1 MRLALLTHEPFY
13 PPSGGGSAEA
23 NYLVSELTR
32 RGHEVHLFCPDF
44 HDRDAVAA
52 RFGITVHPFTGW
64 EMGRYTR
71 LRSLKYLA
79 YPGGLRRLVRR
90 TARDISFDA
99 ILSQHAISAVA
110 AGKLK
115 ADLGVPMVMNFLD
128 FLTGFMESW
137 PAWAMPRFVLRRL
150 MAYELSLPKRHDADA
165 VLTVSDELARRFAET
180 GYAADRLLPIRYGH
194 DAKLFQPRTENREPR
209 TEHLGTVAM
218 HGSFDTHHLGP
229 IAIRAI
235 TNIALAKPETHFL
248 FIGRET
254 DAVKKLAKRVFAAAP
269 LAKLECTGFVPYGEV
284 AQRLGQAGVGII
296 PYESSSGTH
305 CAFVAKLVEYA
316 ALGLPVVST
325 PLAGVKSFFGDE
337 PSVRFSAFDGGQ
349 FANDVIDLL
358 DNPPPR
364 AESERLARRVA
375 AELDWPVICA
385 KAVDRLETIVS

>member
-23 NYLVSELTR
+23 NYLVSQLTQ

-44 HDRDAVAA
+44 PDLDAVAA
-52 RFGITVHPFTGW
+52 RFGITAHPFTGW

-71 LRSLKYLA
+71 LRSIKYLA

-115 ADLGVPMVMNFLD
+115 ADLGVPVVMNFLD

-137 PAWAMPRFVLRRL
+137 PAWAMPRSVLRRL

-180 GYAADRLLPIRYGH
+180 GYAADRLHPIHYGH
-194 DAKLFQPRTENREPR
+194 DAKLFQPRIEHRKPR
-209 TEHLGTVAM
+209 TDYLGTVAM

-235 TNIALAKPETHFL
+235 TNIALAKPETYFL

-284 AQRLGQAGVGII
+284 AQRLGQATVGII
-296 PYESSSGTH
+296 PYEPSSGAH

-337 PSVRFSAFDGGQ
+337 PSVRFSAFDGDQ

-375 AELDWPVICA
+375 AELDWPVICS
-385 KAVDRLETIVS
+385 KAVDRLEAIVS

>member
-13 PPSGGGSAEA
+13 PPTGGGSAEA
-23 NYLVSELTR
+23 VYLVGELIR
-32 RGHEVHLFCPDF
+32 RSHEVHLFCPDF
-44 HDRDAVAA
+44 PDRDDVAK
-52 RFGITVHPFTGW
+52 RFGVTVHPFTGW
-64 EMGRYTR
+64 EMGRHTR

-79 YPGGLRRLVRR
+79 YPGALRRLVRR
-90 TARDISFDA
+90 AARDISFDA

-110 AGKLK
+110 AGRLK

-137 PAWAMPRFVLRRL
+137 PAWAMPRLVLRRL

-180 GYAADRLLPIRYGH
+180 GYDSDRLQTIHYGH
-194 DAKLFQPRTENREPR
+194 DAKLFQPRTENREPG
-209 TEHLGTVAM
+209 TENRGTVAM

-229 IAIRAI
+229 IAVRAI
-235 TNIALAKPETHFL
+235 ADIALAKPETHFL

-254 DAVKKLAKRVFAAAP
+254 DAVKNLAKRVLAAAP
-269 LAKLECTGFVPYGEV
+269 SAKLECTGFVPYGEV
-284 AQRLGQAGVGII
+284 AGRLGQAGVGII
-296 PYESSSGTH
+296 PYESSSGAH

-325 PLAGVKSFFGDE
+325 PLTGVMAFFGGE
-337 PSVRFSAFDGGQ
+337 PSVRFSAFDGSQ

-364 AESERLARRVA
+364 ADTERLAKRVA

-385 KAVDRLETIVS
+385 KAVDRLESVVS

>member
-44 HDRDAVAA
+44 PERDAVAA

-110 AGKLK
+110 AGRLK
-115 ADLGVPMVMNFLD
+115 ADLGVPVVMNFLD

-254 DAVKKLAKRVFAAAP
+254 DTVKKLAKRVFAAAP

-337 PSVRFSAFDGGQ
+337 PSVRFSAFDGDQ

-385 KAVDRLETIVS
+385 KAVDRLEAIVS

>member
-44 HDRDAVAA
+44 PDRDAVAA

-79 YPGGLRRLVRR
+79 YPGALRRLVRR
-90 TARDISFDA
+90 IARDISFDA

-115 ADLGVPMVMNFLD
+115 ADLDVPVVMNFLD

-180 GYAADRLLPIRYGH
+180 NYAADRLHPILYGH
-194 DAKLFQPRTENREPR
+194 DAKLFQPRTKNRGP
-209 TEHLGTVAM
+209 GTVAM

-235 TNIALAKPETHFL
+235 TTIALDRPETHFL

-254 DAVKKLAKRVFAAAP
+254 DTVKKLAKRVFAAAP
-269 LAKLECTGFVPYGEV
+269 LAKFECTGFVPYSEV
-284 AQRLGQAGVGII
+284 AERLGQATVGII

-364 AESERLARRVA
+364 AESEHLAGRVA
-375 AELDWPVICA
+375 AELDWPVICT
-385 KAVDRLETIVS
+385 KAVDRLEAIVS

>member
-1 MRLALLTHEPFY
+1 
-13 PPSGGGSAEA
+13 
-23 NYLVSELTR
+23 
-32 RGHEVHLFCPDF
+32 
-44 HDRDAVAA
+44 
-52 RFGITVHPFTGW
+52 
-64 EMGRYTR
+64 
-71 LRSLKYLA
+71 
-79 YPGGLRRLVRR
+79 
-90 TARDISFDA
+90 
-99 ILSQHAISAVA
+99 
-110 AGKLK
+110 
-115 ADLGVPMVMNFLD
+115 
-128 FLTGFMESW
+128 
-137 PAWAMPRFVLRRL
+137 
-150 MAYELSLPKRHDADA
+150 
-165 VLTVSDELARRFAET
+165 
-180 GYAADRLLPIRYGH
+180 
-194 DAKLFQPRTENREPR
+194 
-209 TEHLGTVAM
+209 M

-235 TNIALAKPETHFL
+235 SRIALAKPETHFL

-284 AQRLGQAGVGII
+284 AQRLGQATVGII
-296 PYESSSGTH
+296 PYEPSSGAH

-364 AESERLARRVA
+364 AESEHLAGRVA

-385 KAVDRLETIVS
+385 KAVDRLEAIVL

>member
-23 NYLVSELTR
+23 NYLVSQLTQ

-44 HDRDAVAA
+44 PDLDAVAA
-52 RFGITVHPFTGW
+52 RFGITAHPFTGW

-71 LRSLKYLA
+71 LRSIKYLA

-115 ADLGVPMVMNFLD
+115 ADLGVPVVMNFLD

-137 PAWAMPRFVLRRL
+137 PAWAMPRSVLRRL

-180 GYAADRLLPIRYGH
+180 GYAADRLHPIHYGH
-194 DAKLFQPRTENREPR
+194 DAKLFQPRIENREPR
-209 TEHLGTVAM
+209 TDCLGTVAM

-235 TNIALAKPETHFL
+235 TNIALAKPETYFL

-284 AQRLGQAGVGII
+284 AQRLGQATVGII
-296 PYESSSGTH
+296 PYEPSSGAH

-337 PSVRFSAFDGGQ
+337 PSVRFSAFDGDQ

-375 AELDWPVICA
+375 AELDWPVICS
-385 KAVDRLETIVS
+385 KAVDRLEAIVS

>member
-23 NYLVSELTR
+23 NYLVSELIR
-32 RGHEVHLFCPDF
+32 RSHEVHLFCPDF
-44 HDRDAVAA
+44 PARDAVAD
-52 RFGITVHPFTGW
+52 RFGIIVHPFTSW
-64 EMGRYTR
+64 EMSRHTR

-79 YPGGLRRLVRR
+79 YPGALRRLVRR
-90 TARDISFDA
+90 IARDIPFDA

-110 AGKLK
+110 AGRLK
-115 ADLGVPMVMNFLD
+115 ADLGVPVVMNFLD

-137 PAWAMPRFVLRRL
+137 PHWAMPRFLLRHL
-150 MAYELSLPKRHDADA
+150 MAYELSLPKRHNADA
-165 VLTVSDELARRFAET
+165 VLTVSNELAHRFAET
-180 GYAADRLLPIRYGH
+180 GFDPDRLHPIRYGH
-194 DAKLFQPRTENREPR
+194 DAKLFQLRTENRES
-209 TEHLGTVAM
+209 ETVAM

-235 TNIALAKPETHFL
+235 TDIALDRPETHFL

-254 DAVKKLAKRVFAAAP
+254 DAIKKLAKRVLTAAP
-269 LAKLECTGFVPYGEV
+269 SAKLECTGFVPYGEV
-284 AQRLGQAGVGII
+284 AKRLGQAGVGII

-325 PLAGVKSFFGDE
+325 PLAGVKAFFGDE
-337 PSVRFSAFDGGQ
+337 PSVRFSAFDGEQ
-349 FANDVIDLL
+349 FAGDVIGVL

-364 AESERLARRVA
+364 AESERLANRIA

-385 KAVDRLETIVS
+385 RAVDQLEAVVS

>member
-44 HDRDAVAA
+44 PDRDAVAA

-385 KAVDRLETIVS
+385 KAVDRLEAIVS

>member
-23 NYLVSELTR
+23 NYLVNELTR

-44 HDRDAVAA
+44 PDRDAVAA
-52 RFGITVHPFTGW
+52 RFGISVHPFTGW

-337 PSVRFSAFDGGQ
+337 PSVRFSTFDGGQ

-364 AESERLARRVA
+364 AESEHLAGRVA

-385 KAVDRLETIVS
+385 KAVDRLEAIVS

>member
-23 NYLVSELTR
+23 NYLVSELTQ

-44 HDRDAVAA
+44 PDRDTIAK
-52 RFGITVHPFTGW
+52 RFSITVHPFNGW

-79 YPGGLRRLVRR
+79 YPGALRRLVRR
-90 TARDISFDA
+90 IARDISFDA

-110 AGKLK
+110 AGRLK
-115 ADLGVPMVMNFLD
+115 ADLGVPVVMNFLD

-150 MAYELSLPKRHDADA
+150 MAYELSLPKRHNANA
-165 VLTVSDELARRFAET
+165 VLTVSEELARRFEET
-180 GYAADRLLPIRYGH
+180 GFDPEKLLPIHYGH
-194 DAKLFQPRTENREPR
+194 DAKLFQLRTGNRKP
-209 TEHLGTVAM
+209 GTIAM

-325 PLAGVKSFFGDE
+325 PLAGVKAYFDGQ
-337 PSVRFSAFDGGQ
+337 PSVRFSAFDGAQ

-375 AELDWPVICA
+375 AKLDWPVICA
-385 KAVDRLETIVS
+385 KAVDRLEAIVS

>member
-13 PPSGGGSAEA
+13 PPSGGGSVEA
-23 NYLVSELTR
+23 NYLVSELTQ

-44 HDRDAVAA
+44 PDRDAVAV

-64 EMGRYTR
+64 KMGRYTR

-79 YPGGLRRLVRR
+79 YPDGLRRLVRR

-115 ADLGVPMVMNFLD
+115 ADLGVPVVMNFLD

-165 VLTVSDELARRFAET
+165 VLTVSGELARRFAET
-180 GYAADRLLPIRYGH
+180 GYAADRLHPIHYGH
-194 DAKLFQPRTENREPR
+194 DAKLFQPRTENRGP
-209 TEHLGTVAM
+209 GTVAM

-235 TNIALAKPETHFL
+235 TTIALARPETHFL

-254 DAVKKLAKRVFAAAP
+254 DAVKNLAKRVLAAAP
-269 LAKLECTGFVPYGEV
+269 LAKLECTGFVPYSEV
-284 AQRLGQAGVGII
+284 AGRLAQAGVGII
-296 PYESSSGTH
+296 PYESSSGAH

-316 ALGLPVVST
+316 ALSMPVVST

-358 DNPPPR
+358 DDPPPQ

-375 AELDWPVICA
+375 TELDWPVICA
-385 KAVDRLETIVS
+385 KAVDRLEAIVS

>member
-44 HDRDAVAA
+44 PDRDAVAA

-254 DAVKKLAKRVFAAAP
+254 DAVKKLAKRVFATAP

-337 PSVRFSAFDGGQ
+337 PSVRFSAFDGDQ

-385 KAVDRLETIVS
+385 KAVDRLEAIVS

>member
-32 RGHEVHLFCPDF
+32 RSHEVHLFCPDF
-44 HDRDAVAA
+44 PDRDTVAK

-79 YPGGLRRLVRR
+79 YPGVLRRLVRR
-90 TARDISFDA
+90 IARDISFDA

-115 ADLGVPMVMNFLD
+115 TDLGVPVVMNFLD

-137 PAWAMPRFVLRRL
+137 PAWTMPRFLLRRL
-150 MAYELSLPKRHDADA
+150 MAYELSLPKRHNADA

-180 GYAADRLLPIRYGH
+180 GYAADRLHPVHYGH
-194 DAKLFQPRTENREPR
+194 DAKLFQLKTGNREP
-209 TEHLGTVAM
+209 GTVVM

-235 TNIALAKPETHFL
+235 IDIALARPETHFL

-254 DAVKKLAKRVFAAAP
+254 DAVKNLTKRVLAAAP
-269 LAKLECTGFVPYGEV
+269 SAKLECTGFVPYGEV
-284 AQRLGQAGVGII
+284 AGRLDQAGIGII
-296 PYESSSGTH
+296 PYEPSSGAH

-325 PLAGVKSFFGDE
+325 PLAGVKAYFDGQ
-337 PSVRFSAFDGGQ
+337 PSVRFSAFDGAQ

-358 DNPPPR
+358 DNPPPQV
-364 AESERLARRVA
+364 ESERLAKRVA

-385 KAVDRLETIVS
+385 RAVDQLEAVVS

>member
-44 HDRDAVAA
+44 PDRDAIAA

-115 ADLGVPMVMNFLD
+115 ADLGVPIVMNFLD

-180 GYAADRLLPIRYGH
+180 GYAADRLHPIHYGH

-325 PLAGVKSFFGDE
+325 PLTGVKSFFGDE

-364 AESERLARRVA
+364 AESERLAKRVA

-385 KAVDRLETIVS
+385 KAVDRLEAIVS

>member
-13 PPSGGGSAEA
+13 PPSGGGSAEVV
-23 NYLVSELTR
+23 YLVGELTR

-44 HDRDAVAA
+44 PDRDAVAA

-180 GYAADRLLPIRYGH
+180 GYAADRLHPIHYGH
-194 DAKLFQPRTENREPR
+194 DAKLFQPRTENRGP
-209 TEHLGTVAM
+209 GTVAM

-235 TNIALAKPETHFL
+235 TNIALARPETHFL

-254 DAVKKLAKRVFAAAP
+254 DAVKNLAKRVLAAAP
-269 LAKLECTGFVPYGEV
+269 LAKLECTGFVPYSEV
-284 AQRLGQAGVGII
+284 AGRLDQAGIGII
-296 PYESSSGTH
+296 PYESSSGAH

-316 ALGLPVVST
+316 ALSLPGVST
-325 PLAGVKSFFGDE
+325 PLAGVMAFFGGE
-337 PSVRFSAFDGGQ
+337 PSVRFSAFDGEQ
-349 FANDVIDLL
+349 FANDVIELL
-358 DNPPPR
+358 DNPPPQ
-364 AESERLARRVA
+364 AESERLAKRVA

-385 KAVDRLETIVS
+385 KAVDRLEAIVS

>member
-44 HDRDAVAA
+44 PDRDAVAA

-79 YPGGLRRLVRR
+79 YPGALRRLVRR
-90 TARDISFDA
+90 IARDISFDA

-385 KAVDRLETIVS
+385 KAVDRLEAIVS

>member
-23 NYLVSELTR
+23 NYLVSELIR
-32 RGHEVHLFCPDF
+32 RSHEVHLFCPDF
-44 HDRDAVAA
+44 PQRDAVAA

-115 ADLGVPMVMNFLD
+115 ADLGVPVVMNFLD

-180 GYAADRLLPIRYGH
+180 GFDPERLLSIHYGH
-194 DAKLFQPRTENREPR
+194 DAKLFQPRTENREP
-209 TEHLGTVAM
+209 GTVAM

-337 PSVRFSAFDGGQ
+337 PSVRFSAFDGDQ

-375 AELDWPVICA
+375 AELDWPVICT
-385 KAVDRLETIVS
+385 KAVDRLEAIVS

>member
-44 HDRDAVAA
+44 PDRDAVAA

-115 ADLGVPMVMNFLD
+115 ADLGVPIVMNFLD

-337 PSVRFSAFDGGQ
+337 PSVRFSTFDGAQ

-364 AESERLARRVA
+364 AESEHLAGRVA
-375 AELDWPVICA
+375 AELDWSVICA
-385 KAVDRLETIVS
+385 KAVDRLEAIVS

>member
-44 HDRDAVAA
+44 PDRDAVAA

-79 YPGGLRRLVRR
+79 YPGALRRLVRR

-110 AGKLK
+110 AGRLK
-115 ADLGVPMVMNFLD
+115 ADLGVPVVMNFLD

-385 KAVDRLETIVS
+385 KAVDRLEAIVS

>member
-23 NYLVSELTR
+23 NYLVSELTQ

-44 HDRDAVAA
+44 PDRDAVAA

-115 ADLGVPMVMNFLD
+115 ADLGVPVVMNFLD

-150 MAYELSLPKRHDADA
+150 MAYELTLPKRHDADA

-180 GYAADRLLPIRYGH
+180 GFDPERLLSIHYGH
-194 DAKLFQPRTENREPR
+194 DAKLFQPRTENREP
-209 TEHLGTVAM
+209 GTVAM

-235 TNIALAKPETHFL
+235 TNIALARPETHFL

-254 DAVKKLAKRVFAAAP
+254 DAVKKLAKRVLAAAP

-337 PSVRFSAFDGGQ
+337 PSVRFSAFAGAQ
-349 FANDVIDLL
+349 FANDVIDLV

-375 AELDWPVICA
+375 AELDWPVICT
-385 KAVDRLETIVS
+385 KAVDRLEAIVS

>member
-44 HDRDAVAA
+44 PDRDAVAA

-79 YPGGLRRLVRR
+79 YPGALRRLVRR

-254 DAVKKLAKRVFAAAP
+254 DAIKKLAKRVFAAAP

-385 KAVDRLETIVS
+385 KAVDRLEAIVS

>member
-44 HDRDAVAA
+44 PDRDAVAA

-337 PSVRFSAFDGGQ
+337 PSVRFSAFDGDQ

-385 KAVDRLETIVS
+385 KAVDRLEAIVS

>member
-23 NYLVSELTR
+23 NYLVSELTQ

-44 HDRDAVAA
+44 PDRDAVAA
-52 RFGITVHPFTGW
+52 RFGITAHPFTGW

-115 ADLGVPMVMNFLD
+115 ADLGVPIVMNFLD

-180 GYAADRLLPIRYGH
+180 GFDPERLLSIHYGH
-194 DAKLFQPRTENREPR
+194 DAKLFQPRIENREPR

-375 AELDWPVICA
+375 AELDWPVICT
-385 KAVDRLETIVS
+385 KAVDRLEAIVS

>member
-44 HDRDAVAA
+44 PDRDAVAA

-110 AGKLK
+110 AGRLK
-115 ADLGVPMVMNFLD
+115 ADLGVPVVMNFLD

-337 PSVRFSAFDGGQ
+337 PSVRFSTFDGGQ

-364 AESERLARRVA
+364 AESERLAKRVA

-385 KAVDRLETIVS
+385 KAVDRLEAIVS

>member
-44 HDRDAVAA
+44 PDRDAVAA

-110 AGKLK
+110 AGRLK
-115 ADLGVPMVMNFLD
+115 ADLGVPVVMNFLD

-137 PAWAMPRFVLRRL
+137 PAWAMPRFVLRHL

-180 GYAADRLLPIRYGH
+180 GYSADRLLPIRYGH

-209 TEHLGTVAM
+209 TEPLGTVAM

-325 PLAGVKSFFGDE
+325 PLAGVRSFFGDE

-358 DNPPPR
+358 DNPPPL
-364 AESERLARRVA
+364 AESERLAKRVA

-385 KAVDRLETIVS
+385 RAVDQREAVVS